1 MVLDGIDLWLRILL
15 AAGLGALVGLEREIS
30 DQPAGFRTH
39 ILVSSGSALFTIA
52 GAIGLEAFVGEGQT
66 RFDPTR
72 VAAQVVT
79 GIGFLGAGAIIQQ
92 GVNVRGLTTAAT
104 LWVTAAIG
112 LAVGLGNYQAAL
124 ATTTIA
130 IVALVAL
137 KPIERGLLRRL
148 SVRRHRLIVEPDEG
162 FSVRRLVD
170 RLESMGM
177 EVGSMS
183 LVRDDPQLTRMVI
196 SVRLGRGQHPDEV
209 IRDINLIDGV
219 AGAAWYG

>member
-1 MVLDGIDLWLRILL
+1 MTIDGIDLWLRILL
-15 AAGLGALVGLEREIS
+15 AAGLGALVGLERELS
-30 DQPAGFRTH
+30 DQPAGLRTH
-39 ILVSSGSALFTIA
+39 ILVSLGAALFTVA
-52 GAIGLEAFVGEGQT
+52 GAVGIEALTGDEDT

-92 GVNVRGLTTAAT
+92 GVNVRGLTTAAS

-124 ATTTIA
+124 TTTVIA

-137 KPIERGLLRRL
+137 KPVERGILRRL
-148 SVRRHRLIVEPDEG
+148 SVRRHRLIVEPAEG

-170 RLESMGM
+170 SLEAMGM
-177 EVGSMS
+177 EVGAMN
-183 LVRDDPQLTRMVI
+183 LLREDPELTRMVI
-196 SVRLGRGQHPDEV
+196 SVRLARGQHPDEV
-209 IRDINLIDGV
+209 VRDVNVIEGV
-219 AGAAWYG
+219 GGAAWYG